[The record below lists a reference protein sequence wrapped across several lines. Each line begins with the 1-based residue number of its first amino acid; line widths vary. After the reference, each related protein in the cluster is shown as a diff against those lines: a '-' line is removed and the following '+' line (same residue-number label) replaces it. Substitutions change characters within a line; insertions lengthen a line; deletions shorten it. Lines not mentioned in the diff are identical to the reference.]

1 MHCNEEGF
9 FHRIGCTGVESV
21 GICLNLDVYVSMV
34 GVFERE
40 RGSIG

>member
-1 MHCNEEGF
+1 M
-9 FHRIGCTGVESV
+9 

-40 RGSIG
+40 RERERKHWMNGCLNRFV

>member
-1 MHCNEEGF
+1 M
-9 FHRIGCTGVESV
+9 

-40 RGSIG
+40 REEALDECLNRFV